1 MDQTARPW
9 QILEAAEL
17 IHSAAAVDAAIE
29 RVAAEITT
37 TLKDRYPLGLSG
49 MGGGVVFGGAFVL
62 AGRFLPML
70 NFPLEF
76 DYIHASR
83 YGAATSGGLI
93 DWKVEPKGNVSGRVV
108 LVLDDIL
115 DIGNTM
121 LALRERILGLGAEA
135 FYCAVLT
142 DKKNGQAKPTY
153 ADFVGLSLPDRYVF
167 GCGMDAYGLWRNLPA
182 IYALQE
188 QGGA

>member
-1 MDQTARPW
+1 MIDRTARAW

-29 RVAAEITT
+29 RVAAEIGAR
-37 TLKDRYPLGLSG
+37 LKDQYPLVLSV
-49 MGGGVVFGGAFVL
+49 MGGAVVFTGRVL
-62 AGRFLPML
+62 PLL

-83 YGAATSGGLI
+83 YGAAISGGQV
-93 DWKVEPKGNVSGRVV
+93 DWKVEPKGNVANRVV

-115 DIGNTM
+115 DMGDTM
-121 LALRERILGLGAEA
+121 LAIRERVLGLGARA
-135 FYCAVLT
+135 FYSAVLT
-142 DKKNGQAKPTY
+142 DKKKATAKPIC

-167 GCGMDAYGLWRNLPA
+167 GCGMDAHGIWRNLPA
-182 IYALQE
+182 IYALRQD
-188 QGGA
+188 AKA

>member
-1 MDQTARPW
+1 MDHAAQAW
-9 QILEAAEL
+9 QILETAEL

-29 RVAAEITT
+29 RVAGEIAA
-37 TLKDRYPLGLSG
+37 TLKDRYPLVLSV
-49 MGGGVVFGGAFVL
+49 MGGAVVFT
-62 AGRFLPML
+62 GRILPML
-70 NFPLEF
+70 NFPLDF

-83 YGAATSGGLI
+83 YGGTTSGGPI

-115 DIGNTM
+115 DIGDTM
-121 LALRERILGLGAEA
+121 LAIRQRVLALGADA

-142 DKKNGQAKPTY
+142 DKKKSRPKPID

-167 GCGMDAYGLWRNLPA
+167 GCGMDVHGKWRNLPA
-182 IYALQE
+182 IYALKE
-188 QGGA
+188 

>member
-1 MDQTARPW
+1 MDQTARAW

-29 RVAAEITT
+29 RVAAEIAA
-37 TLKDRYPLGLSG
+37 TLKDRYPLVLSV
-49 MGGGVVFGGAFVL
+49 MGGAIVFT
-62 AGRFLPML
+62 GRILPML
-70 NFPLEF
+70 NFPLDF

-83 YGAATSGGLI
+83 YGAASSGGAI

-115 DIGNTM
+115 DIGDTM
-121 LALRERILGLGAEA
+121 LAIRQRVLGLGAEA
-135 FYCAVLT
+135 FYSAVLT
-142 DKKNGQAKPTY
+142 NKRKDRPKPIC

-167 GCGMDAYGLWRNLPA
+167 GCGMDAHGIWRNLPA
-182 IYALQE
+182 IYALRE
-188 QGGA
+188 

>member
-1 MDQTARPW
+1 MDQTARAW

-17 IHSAAAVDAAIE
+17 IHSAAVVDAAIE
-29 RVAAEITT
+29 RVAAEITA
-37 TLKDRYPLGLSG
+37 TLKDRYPLVLSV
-49 MGGGVVFGGAFVL
+49 MGGAVVF
-62 AGRFLPML
+62 AGRILPML

-121 LALRERILGLGAEA
+121 LAIRERILGLGAEA

-142 DKKNGQAKPTY
+142 DKKNGQAKPIY